1 MVGVMV
7 GACGWRR
14 CLRMLL
20 VRESTDRWTDDE
32 RPRERVM
39 YLTKL
44 SFDSFLTICF

>member
-7 GACGWRR
+7 GACGRR
-14 CLRMLL
+14 RMLL
-20 VRESTDRWTDDE
+20 VRENTDRWTDDE